1 MTSDL
6 LMIVRQIMDQ
16 TELPQ
21 EIFIE
26 AIEAALYSAA
36 KRRYGSTH
44 GVSIRID
51 SELGEIQCF
60 VPKKVVEIMG
70 NFAKEIPIEEALKL
84 KPDAQL
90 GELIEV
96 QVDPKEFGRIEAQT
110 ARQILVQK
118 IKEAERRQVYEEYK
132 EREGEVVSGHV
143 QRVERGNL
151 MLDLERTEGL
161 LPFSEMPHPH
171 NYQRGDVLK
180 CLILEVQESTKG
192 PQVILSRTHPTLVA
206 RLFEMEVPE
215 IYDGLVRL
223 VAIERDPGD
232 RAKVAVTTSD
242 DDIDAVGTCVGV
254 KGSRV
259 QTVVREL
266 DGEKIDLLE
275 WSGDPKVFIANALL
289 PAAVLRVAHDD
300 AERAQVVV
308 PDDQLSLA
316 IGRRGQNARL
326 AARLTGWKVDIKS
339 ESEAG
344 MQFKEEIVDELFGT
358 DRTAASDVLTQDG
371 KHDLIDLDGVGPK
384 TVTALQESEYGTVE
398 LIAKASLDNLV
409 SVPGIGVKTAEK
421 ILRAALQKL
430 ESPET

>member
-21 EIFIE
+21 ETFIE

-51 SELGEIQCF
+51 PDLGDIKCY
-60 VPKKVVEIMG
+60 VPKKVVEIMQS
-70 NFAKEIPIEEALKL
+70 FAKEIPIEEAVKL

-90 GELIEV
+90 DEMIEV
-96 QVDPKEFGRIEAQT
+96 EVDPKEFGRIEAQT

-118 IKEAERRQVYEEYK
+118 IKEAERQQVYEEYK
-132 EREGEVVSGHV
+132 DREGEVVSGHI
-143 QRVERGNL
+143 QRTERGSFI
-151 MLDLERTEGL
+151 LDLERTEGV
-161 LPFSEMPHPH
+161 LPFSEVPHPN
-171 NYQRGDVLK
+171 NYQRNDALK
-180 CLILEVQESTKG
+180 CLILEVQDSAKG
-192 PQVILSRTHPTLVA
+192 PQVVLSRTHKTLVA

-215 IYDGLVRL
+215 IYDGLVL
-223 VAIERDPGD
+223 LKAIERDPGD
-232 RAKVAVTTSD
+232 RAKVAVTATV

-275 WSGDPKVFIANALL
+275 WDEDPKVFIANALQ
-289 PAAVLRVAHDD
+289 PATVSRVTVDED
-300 AERAQVVV
+300 ESAEVIV

-344 MQFKEEIVDELFGT
+344 SQFKEEIVGELFGT
-358 DRTAASDVLTQDG
+358 GPKQAAASAQDTEL
-371 KHDLIDLDGVGPK
+371 DLVELDGVGSK
-384 TVTALQESEYGTVE
+384 IAIALKDSEFPTVE
-398 LIAKASLDNLV
+398 LVANASLEDL
-409 SVPGIGVKTAEK
+409 SSIPGIGVKTAEK
-421 ILRAALQKL
+421 IQRSALEML
-430 ESPET
+430 ES

>member
-21 EIFIE
+21 ETFIE

-51 SELGEIQCF
+51 PDLGDIKCY
-60 VPKKVVEIMG
+60 VPKKVVEIMQS
-70 NFAKEIPIEEALKL
+70 FAKEIPIEEAVKL

-90 GELIEV
+90 DEMIEV
-96 QVDPKEFGRIEAQT
+96 EVDPKEFGRIEAQT

-118 IKEAERRQVYEEYK
+118 IKEAERQQVYEEYK
-132 EREGEVVSGHV
+132 DREGEVVSGHV
-143 QRVERGNL
+143 QRTERGSFI
-151 MLDLERTEGL
+151 LDLERTEGV
-161 LPFSEMPHPH
+161 LPFSEVPHPN
-171 NYQRGDVLK
+171 NYQRNDVLK
-180 CLILEVQESTKG
+180 CLILEVQDSAKG
-192 PQVILSRTHPTLVA
+192 PQVVLSRTHKTLVA

-215 IYDGLVRL
+215 IYDGLVL
-223 VAIERDPGD
+223 LKAIERDPGD
-232 RAKVAVTTSD
+232 RAKVAVTATA

-275 WSGDPKVFIANALL
+275 WDEDPKVFIANALQ
-289 PAAVLRVAHDD
+289 PATVSRVTVDED
-300 AERAQVVV
+300 ESAEVIV

-344 MQFKEEIVDELFGT
+344 SQFKEEIVGELFGT
-358 DRTAASDVLTQDG
+358 GPEQAAASAQDTEL
-371 KHDLIDLDGVGPK
+371 DLVELDGVGSK
-384 TVTALQESEYGTVE
+384 IAIALKDSEFPTVE
-398 LIAKASLDNLV
+398 LVANASLEDL
-409 SVPGIGVKTAEK
+409 SSIPGIGVKTAEK
-421 ILRAALQKL
+421 IQRSALEML
-430 ESPET
+430 ES

>member
-1 MTSDL
+1 M
-6 LMIVRQIMDQ
+6 
-16 TELPQ
+16 
-21 EIFIE
+21 
-26 AIEAALYSAA
+26 
-36 KRRYGSTH
+36 
-44 GVSIRID
+44 
-51 SELGEIQCF
+51 
-60 VPKKVVEIMG
+60 
-70 NFAKEIPIEEALKL
+70 
-84 KPDAQL
+84 
-90 GELIEV
+90 

-275 WSGDPKVFIANALL
+275 WSGDPKVFIANALQ

>member
-21 EIFIE
+21 ETFIE

-51 SELGEIQCF
+51 PELGEIKCY
-60 VPKKVVEIMG
+60 VPKKVVEIMQ
-70 NFAKEIPIEEALKL
+70 NFAKEIPIEEAAKL
-84 KPDAQL
+84 KPDVQL
-90 GELIEV
+90 DEMIEV
-96 QVDPKEFGRIEAQT
+96 EVDPKEFGRIEAQT

-118 IKEAERRQVYEEYK
+118 IKEAERQQVYEEYK
-132 EREGEVVSGHV
+132 DREGEVVSGHV
-143 QRVERGNL
+143 QRMERGSL
-151 MLDLERTEGL
+151 ILDLERTEGV
-161 LPFSEMPHPH
+161 LPFSEAPRPN
-171 NYQRGDVLK
+171 NYQRNDVLK
-180 CLILEVQESTKG
+180 CLILEVQDNAKG
-192 PQVILSRTHPTLVA
+192 PQVVLSRIHKTLVA

-215 IYDGLVRL
+215 IYDGLVQL
-223 VAIERDPGD
+223 KAIERDPGD
-232 RAKVAVTTSD
+232 RAKVAVTATV

-259 QTVVREL
+259 QTIVREL

-275 WSGDPKVFIANALL
+275 WDEDPKVFIANALQ
-289 PAAVLRVAHDD
+289 PATVSRVTIGEGDS
-300 AERAQVVV
+300 AEVIV

-344 MQFKEEIVDELFGT
+344 SQFKEEIVGELFGT
-358 DRTAASDVLTQDG
+358 QPEEAATDSAQDTE
-371 KHDLIDLDGVGPK
+371 LDILQLEGVGPK
-384 TVTALQESEYGTVE
+384 IAVVLQDSEFPTVE
-398 LIAKASLDNLV
+398 LVAEASVEDL
-409 SVPGIGVKTAEK
+409 SSIPGIGVKMAEK
-421 ILRAALQKL
+421 IQRSALEML
-430 ESPET
+430 EP

>member
-1 MTSDL
+1 MTNDL

-21 EIFIE
+21 ETFIE

-44 GVSIRID
+44 GVTIRID
-51 SELGEIQCF
+51 PELGEIKCF
-60 VPKKVVEIMG
+60 VPKKVVEIMQS
-70 NFAKEIPIEEALKL
+70 FAKEIPIEEAVKL

-90 GELIEV
+90 DEMLEV
-96 QVDPKEFGRIEAQT
+96 EVDPKEFGRIEAQT

-118 IKEAERRQVYEEYK
+118 IKEAERQQVYEEYK
-132 EREGEVVSGHV
+132 DREGEVVTGHV
-143 QRVERGNL
+143 QRMERGSL
-151 MLDLERTEGL
+151 ILDLERTEGV
-161 LPFSEMPHPH
+161 LPFSEMPHPN
-171 NYQRGDVLK
+171 NYQRNDVLK
-180 CLILEVQESTKG
+180 CLILEVQDSVKG
-192 PQVILSRTHPTLVA
+192 PQVVLSRTHKTLVA

-215 IYDGLVRL
+215 IYDGLVHL
-223 VAIERDPGD
+223 KAIERDPGD
-232 RAKVAVTTSD
+232 RAKVAVTATV

-275 WSGDPKVFIANALL
+275 WDEDPQVFIANALQ
-289 PAAVLRVAHDD
+289 PATVSRVTIGEADN
-300 AERAQVVV
+300 AEVVV

-344 MQFKEEIVDELFGT
+344 SQFKEEIVGELFGT
-358 DRTAASDVLTQDG
+358 EPEEVDAASTQDTEL
-371 KHDLIDLDGVGPK
+371 DLSELDGVGSK
-384 TVTALQESEYGTVE
+384 IATALKDSAFPTVE
-398 LIAKASLDNLV
+398 LVANASLEDL
-409 SVPGIGVKTAEK
+409 SSIPGIGVKTAEK
-421 ILRAALQKL
+421 IQQSALEIL
-430 ESPET
+430 EP

>member
-21 EIFIE
+21 ETFIE

-44 GVSIRID
+44 GVTIRID
-51 SELGEIQCF
+51 PELGEIKCY
-60 VPKKVVEIMG
+60 VPKKVVEIMQS
-70 NFAKEIPIEEALKL
+70 FAKEIPIEEAVKL

-90 GELIEV
+90 DEMLEV
-96 QVDPKEFGRIEAQT
+96 EVDPKEFGRIEAQT

-118 IKEAERRQVYEEYK
+118 IKEAERQQVYEEYK
-132 EREGEVVSGHV
+132 DREGEVVTGHV
-143 QRVERGNL
+143 QRMERGSL
-151 MLDLERTEGL
+151 ILDLERTEGV
-161 LPFSEMPHPH
+161 LPFSETPHPN
-171 NYQRGDVLK
+171 NYQRNDVLK
-180 CLILEVQESTKG
+180 CLILEVQDSVRG
-192 PQVILSRTHPTLVA
+192 PQVVLSRTHKTLVA

-223 VAIERDPGD
+223 KAIERDPGD
-232 RAKVAVTTSD
+232 RAKVAVTATV
-242 DDIDAVGTCVGV
+242 DDIDPVGTCVGV

-275 WSGDPKVFIANALL
+275 WDEDPKVFIANALQ
-289 PAAVLRVAHDD
+289 PATVSRVAIGEDEN
-300 AERAQVVV
+300 AVVTV

-344 MQFKEEIVDELFGT
+344 SQFKEEIVGELFGT
-358 DRTAASDVLTQDG
+358 EPGEVDAASTRDAEL
-371 KHDLIDLDGVGPK
+371 DLSELDGVGSK
-384 TVTALQESEYGTVE
+384 IATVLKDSAFPTVE
-398 LIAKASLDNLV
+398 LLANASLEDL
-409 SVPGIGVKTAEK
+409 SSIPGIGVKTAEK
-421 ILRAALQKL
+421 IQRSALEIL
-430 ESPET
+430 ET

>member
-1 MTSDL
+1 MASDL

-21 EIFIE
+21 ETFIE

-36 KRRYGSTH
+36 KRRHGSTQ
-44 GVSIRID
+44 GVSIKID
-51 SELGEIQCF
+51 PELGEIKCY
-60 VPKKVVEIMG
+60 VPKKVVEIMHS
-70 NFAKEIPIEEALKL
+70 FAKEIPIEEAIKL

-90 GELIEV
+90 DEMIEV
-96 QVDPKEFGRIEAQT
+96 ELDTKEFGRIEAQT

-118 IKEAERRQVYEEYK
+118 IKEAERQQIYEEYK
-132 EREGEVVSGHV
+132 DREGEVVSGHV
-143 QRVERGNL
+143 QRMERGSFIL
-151 MLDLERTEGL
+151 ELERTEGL
-161 LPFSEMPHPH
+161 LPYSEMPHPH
-171 NYQRGDVLK
+171 NYQRGDMLK
-180 CLILEVQESTKG
+180 CLILEVQESAKG

-223 VAIERDPGD
+223 MAIERDPGD
-232 RAKVAVTTSD
+232 RAKVAVTTTD
-242 DDIDAVGTCVGV
+242 GDIDAVGTCVGV

-275 WSGDPKVFIANALL
+275 WSEDPKVFISHALQ
-289 PAAVLRVAHDD
+289 PAAVLRVTTDEADN
-300 AERAQVVV
+300 AEVIV

-344 MQFKEEIVDELFGT
+344 TQFKEEIVDELFGT
-358 DRTAASDVLTQDG
+358 EPGGASETSAQG
-371 KHDLIDLDGVGPK
+371 AKMDLVDLEGVGPK
-384 TVTALQESEYGTVE
+384 TATALKDSAFSTVE
-398 LIAKASLDNLV
+398 LIAKASLGELS
-409 SVPGIGVKTAEK
+409 SVPGIGAKTAEK
-421 ILRAALQKL
+421 IQGAASQMLD
-430 ESPET
+430 SSET

>member
-275 WSGDPKVFIANALL
+275 WSGDPKVFIANALQ